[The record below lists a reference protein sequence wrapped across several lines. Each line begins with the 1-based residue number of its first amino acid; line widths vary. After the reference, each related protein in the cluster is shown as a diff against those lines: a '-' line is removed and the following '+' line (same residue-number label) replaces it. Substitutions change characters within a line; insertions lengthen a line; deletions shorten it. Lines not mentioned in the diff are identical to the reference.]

1 MKNAH
6 SKHRQQ
12 GRADASPCCWS
23 LHLLSWWRNLDLNIG
38 DFASVAE
45 IIGGAAVIISLIYL
59 ARQVRENSL
68 QVKLGSAI
76 SLNHLINEAFDPIY
90 NNDRTIHIWTVGV
103 TNPSSLSE
111 EDQAVFSL
119 FLARLVH
126 VLLTAIMHNDHDI
139 LDSEVAR
146 RYIGSLKSTI
156 LKSDGG
162 QFWLN
167 EQGGVDQLS
176 DKVQQILESSSDYQD
191 FLTLGPGKK

>member
-1 MKNAH
+1 
-6 SKHRQQ
+6 
-12 GRADASPCCWS
+12 
-23 LHLLSWWRNLDLNIG
+23 LNIG

-45 IIGGAAVIISLIYL
+45 IIGGVAVIISLIYL
-59 ARQVRENSL
+59 AKQVRENSL

-90 NNDRTIHIWTVGV
+90 NSDRTIHIWTVGV

-139 LDSEVAR
+139 LESEVAR
-146 RYIGSLKSTI
+146 RYIGTLNSILTST
-156 LKSDGG
+156 GG
-162 QFWLN
+162 QYWLK
-167 EQGGVDQLS
+167 EQGGEDQMS
-176 DKVQQILESSSDYQD
+176 DRVREILRSSSDYQD
-191 FLTLGPGKK
+191 FLILGPSK

>member
-1 MKNAH
+1 M
-6 SKHRQQ
+6 
-12 GRADASPCCWS
+12 
-23 LHLLSWWRNLDLNIG
+23 NIG
-38 DFASVAE
+38 DFASLAE

-90 NNDRTIHIWTVGV
+90 NNDRTIHIWTVGI

-146 RYIGSLKSTI
+146 RYIGSLNSI
-156 LKSDGG
+156 LKSTGG

-167 EQGGVDQLS
+167 EQGGADQMS
-176 DKVQQILESSSDYQD
+176 DKVREILESSSDYQD
-191 FLTLGPGKK
+191 FLTLGQHKG

>member
-1 MKNAH
+1 M
-6 SKHRQQ
+6 
-12 GRADASPCCWS
+12 
-23 LHLLSWWRNLDLNIG
+23 NIG

-45 IIGGAAVIISLIYL
+45 IIGGVAVIISLIYL
-59 ARQVRENSL
+59 AKQVRENSL

-90 NNDRTIHIWTVGV
+90 NSDRTIHIWTVGV

-146 RYIGSLKSTI
+146 RYVGSLNSI
-156 LKSDGG
+156 LKSAGG

-167 EQGGVDQLS
+167 EQGGADQLS
-176 DKVQQILESSSDYQD
+176 DKVREILESSSDYQD
-191 FLTLGPGKK
+191 FLTLGQRKE